1 MKAKRGRPPKPADER
16 AEEVFQVR
24 LMSAEKSAWRSAADE
39 SGMSLAAWIR
49 DRLNKAAKRDAR

>member
-16 AEEVFQVR
+16 AEEVFQLR
-24 LMSAEKSAWRSAADE
+24 LTSADKTAWRSAADE

-49 DRLNKAAKRDAR
+49 DRLNRAAKRDTR